1 MACTLSELTCLS
13 LHRPGRHAP
22 AAEQAAYLDRIATV
36 HEQLAA
42 ECDGLEATTERRLA
56 ADHHSHAHALR
67 SSPARAAHRHAGRPG
82 QGVHQPTTR
91 RSTPS

>member
-1 MACTLSELTCLS
+1 MARTLSELTCLS

-36 HEQLAA
+36 HEHLAA
-42 ECDGLEATTERRLA
+42 ECRGIEAATERRLA
-56 ADHHSHAHALR
+56 AEYHSHARALR
-67 SSPARAAHRHAGRPG
+67 SSPVPAAHRHARRTGR
-82 QGVHQPTTR
+82 GVHQPTTR